1 MKSKEKTTKYKNIKN
16 ILKKIIKKATIILS
30 IIVMNT
36 FTFIGTS
43 GAVNVKKIE
52 IKKEGEC
59 GELITYRGKI
69 IKTDYI
75 YQKKKKKKNPK
86 NIFKKKQ
93 NMEYQPI

>member
-36 FTFIGTS
+36 FTFIGTR

-52 IKKEGEC
+52 ISVDI
-59 GELITYRGKI
+59 L
-69 IKTDYI
+69 
-75 YQKKKKKKNPK
+75 
-86 NIFKKKQ
+86 
-93 NMEYQPI
+93 